1 MMAAGAAEEMA
12 RKAQETEEKAARL
25 RVRFWGSAAFCFLLY
40 FLYIGLRVEPVLQ
53 YHQAAPEFFLET
65 AFFRSFLDR
74 PGGILEYAA
83 AFLAQCY
90 QFNWLGAAIATGIT
104 GSMVLAAR
112 ALSIQAG
119 QGAIG
124 AACIVPAILMLMLQ
138 SDYSSMN
145 LDVGLG
151 MSLVLGLAA
160 GFAAWRAQS
169 AGIRWAFFGIAAAG
183 LFYAGGMAPL
193 LLLSAL
199 CGVVEGAIRRRWWL
213 GIGCLLPGLAALFWQ
228 AGPDRSGMA
237 AWFDRPGEA
246 ARRWWILAALL
257 AYFPLVM
264 LARNWLDRRMP
275 RAKGSTS
282 AQRIDPCKR
291 ICSTLG
297 WPGPVQAVS
306 AAVLILAGAALAWVS
321 LDQQGKTLAQVE
333 FYADRNLW
341 EQCLAAG
348 KRLKALDRTSHTCLV
363 LAMHGSGQIAQDLF
377 SLPAR
382 PGMDLLPRLKGG
394 LHSCRVQGRV
404 LFELG
409 HVNLAEHLI
418 HEALENE
425 GGRPKILELL
435 GGIHTAKGRP
445 EAARVFLNRLAMVPF
460 HRRGAHA
467 LLLQLEADPALSSDE
482 RIARVRSR
490 MVATDQAGN
499 AVPTENL
506 MVQLLEA
513 NRQNR
518 MAFDYLV
525 GQLLLNHH
533 LDRLA
538 FELKRLDELGYDSL
552 PRHVEEAMLVYQRT
566 PGTPA
571 VDLGRRSIRPETAR
585 RFDAFIASVKGG
597 MDRTAEGRQ
606 AMARQFGDTYWY
618 YHYQCLQAGGPAT
631 RASTMP

>member
-1 MMAAGAAEEMA
+1 MA
-12 RKAQETEEKAARL
+12 RKAQETEGKAARP
-25 RVRFWGSAAFCFLLY
+25 RVGFWGCAAFCFLLY

-104 GSMVLAAR
+104 GLMVFAAR

-124 AACIVPAILMLMLQ
+124 AVCIVPAILMLMLQ
-138 SDYSSMN
+138 SDYSGMN
-145 LDVGLG
+145 LEVGLG
-151 MSLVLGLAA
+151 VSLALVMAA
-160 GFAAWRAQS
+160 GYAVWRART
-169 AGIRWAFFGIAAAG
+169 AGIRWALFGMAAAG
-183 LFYAGGMAPL
+183 LFYAGGIGPV

-199 CGVVEGAIRRRWWL
+199 GGVVEGAIRRRWWL
-213 GIGCLLPGLAALFWQ
+213 GSGCLLPGLAALFWQ
-228 AGPDRSGMA
+228 AKVDGSSMA
-237 AWFDRPGEA
+237 GWFDRPGGA
-246 ARRWWILAALL
+246 VHRWWILVALL
-257 AYFPLVM
+257 IYFPLVM
-264 LARNWLDRRMP
+264 LARNWLPHRAP
-275 RAKGSTS
+275 AAKGSAS
-282 AQRIDPCKR
+282 AKR
-291 ICSTLG
+291 IGS
-297 WPGPVQAVS
+297 WKRFYSAVRWAGPVQAVS
-306 AAVLILAGAALAWVS
+306 AAVLILAGAGLAWVS
-321 LDQQGKTLAQVE
+321 LDQQEKTSAQVE
-333 FYADRNLW
+333 FYADRNSW

-409 HVNLAEHLI
+409 QVNLAEHLI

-435 GGIHTAKGRP
+435 GGIHIVKGRP

-460 HRRGAHA
+460 HRRRAHA
-467 LLLQLEADPALSSDE
+467 LLLRLEADPALSSDE
-482 RIARVRSR
+482 RIARARSR
-490 MVATDQAGN
+490 MVATDQPGN
-499 AVPTENL
+499 AVPTEAL

-566 PGTPA
+566 PGMPS

-585 RFDAFIASVKGG
+585 RFDAFIASVNGG

-631 RASTMP
+631 RPSTLP